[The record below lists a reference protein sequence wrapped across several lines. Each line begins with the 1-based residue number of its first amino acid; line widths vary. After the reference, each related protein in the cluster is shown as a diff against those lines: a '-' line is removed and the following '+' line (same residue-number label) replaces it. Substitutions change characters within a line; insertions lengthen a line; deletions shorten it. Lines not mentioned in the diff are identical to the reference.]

1 MCVWLQNVINI
12 FKLVGKELVWLFSY
26 ISQKMFVMHFS
37 SQFGGENVKWSDC
50 SALDHSCSTTYVV
63 ACLNWKKIRYVPL
76 LLVKPKCLLDW
87 TWHFLSSRGIF
98 CIKNWYLTRT
108 LYCKG
113 TRVSEPKKWLVPNFI
128 FKGWEWCIWTIT
140 TIIHH
145 QIWSADST
153 ADIKV
158 IQSSKLSTL
167 RSTFGRVPLNFFNCS
182 G

>member
-1 MCVWLQNVINI
+1 MI
-12 FKLVGKELVWLFSY
+12 FQTYSN
-26 ISQKMFVMHFS
+26 
-37 SQFGGENVKWSDC
+37 GGS
-50 SALDHSCSTTYVV
+50 
-63 ACLNWKKIRYVPL
+63 
-76 LLVKPKCLLDW
+76 
-87 TWHFLSSRGIF
+87 G
-98 CIKNWYLTRT
+98 LTHT

-153 ADIKV
+153 ADITV

-167 RSTFGRVPLNFFNCS
+167 RSTFGRVPVNFFNCS
-182 G
+182 GWNYFNFYIYFWISSKNLDDLDVWPPFWPRLFLHFMSKVDLNFDKFEIWMTVMSAVQQMEQIRS

>member
-1 MCVWLQNVINI
+1 ML
-12 FKLVGKELVWLFSY
+12 
-26 ISQKMFVMHFS
+26 
-37 SQFGGENVKWSDC
+37 
-50 SALDHSCSTTYVV
+50 
-63 ACLNWKKIRYVPL
+63 KKILKMLYIF
-76 LLVKPKCLLDW
+76 W
-87 TWHFLSSRGIF
+87 T
-98 CIKNWYLTRT
+98 YYMLTRT

-182 G
+182 GWNYFNFYIYFWISLKNLDDLDVWPPFWPWLFWHKMQK